1 MDTSLRHNEK
11 DYRKAAPY
19 KVGMIVEMYVERTI
33 RALDGKQ
40 AEEIAV
46 NRMRKKNLMLQRNG
60 YTVGDIEV
68 INSEEKK

>member
-1 MDTSLRHNEK
+1 MATSLRHNEK

-33 RALDGKQ
+33 RALDAKQ

-46 NRMRKKNLMLQRNG
+46 SRQQRKQRTLARCG
-60 YTVGDIEV
+60 YTVGDIEI
-68 INSEEKK
+68 INSQEMK

>member
-1 MDTSLRHNEK
+1 MATSLRHNEK

-33 RALDGKQ
+33 RALDAKQ

-46 NRMRKKNLMLQRNG
+46 NRQQRKQSTLQRNG

-68 INSEEKK
+68 INSQEMK